1 VFGGATDRSRGNVNC
16 NLFQSNLF
24 LDGVPASASCLRNA
38 DLWYAVYSI
47 AQASYEFTLTLTLT
61 TAAPNATRAGAG
73 AAAAAPPPP
82 AQAQREVLTLSPVT
96 IVTINEGRTVAA
108 ELLGDLGG
116 FQARRVCRTADARQ
130 ALSKR
135 QC

>member
-1 VFGGATDRSRGNVNC
+1 MFGGATDRSRGNVNC

-38 DLWYAVYSI
+38 ELWYAAYSI

-61 TAAPNATRAGAG
+61 TAAPNATRTGAG
-73 AAAAAPPPP
+73 AAPPPPP
-82 AQAQREVLTLSPVT
+82 AQAQREVLTLSPVS

-116 FQARRVCRTADARQ
+116 FQARRVCRTTDAVSVR
-130 ALSKR
+130 
-135 QC
+135 C

>member
-38 DLWYAVYSI
+38 ELWYASYSI

-61 TAAPNATRAGAG
+61 TAVPNATRTGAG
-73 AAAAAPPPP
+73 AAPAAAPPPP
-82 AQAQREVLTLSPVT
+82 VQAQREVLTLSPVS

-116 FQARRVCRTADARQ
+116 FQARRVCRTNIYAR
-130 ALSKR
+130 
-135 QC
+135 